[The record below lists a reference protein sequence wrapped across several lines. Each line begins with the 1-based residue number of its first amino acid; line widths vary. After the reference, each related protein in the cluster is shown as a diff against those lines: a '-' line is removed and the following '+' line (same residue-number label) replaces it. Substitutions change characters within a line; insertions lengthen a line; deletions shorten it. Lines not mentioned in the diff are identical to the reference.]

1 MVYKRRTKEQKMF
14 YGAKP
19 ETFEKAKVLRM
30 HMTEAE
36 KLLWSVLRRKQ
47 LQGCRFRRQHPIGQ
61 FIADFYCHEK
71 QLVIEVD
78 GGVHLE
84 EEQKEYDEGRNHE
97 MQHWGI
103 KILRFTNEE
112 ITKDL
117 DNVIGK
123 IMKYL
128 PLP

>member
-1 MVYKRRTKEQKMF
+1 MF